1 MSVQR
6 RPKKGQPLPDGWK
19 KPKWVVRYRDPAG
32 KEHSKTF
39 DTQAAA
45 KDFDADQAAK
55 LTRGTWIDP
64 ADEKTT
70 LAQLVDEWV
79 EQTNNTGTRGVRAGF
94 RTNLGDLEDMP
105 IGRIRASHVTV
116 WATALHRGRPWK
128 NGAPL
133 SDTTVGMHIS
143 RLKGVFARAV
153 EDGLIARSPVPSR
166 LKASILQDREITE
179 REVPTFAQVK
189 TMCAVADT
197 GGEFADTRLEEV
209 CGRQKLRPSPWLAMT
224 IRLGVDT
231 GLRAGELSGLQWRD
245 VDLTGRT
252 VRVERQCIKKLG
264 VCGGL
269 KTKRSRRVV
278 PLSRAMVRELKGW
291 AKDRGPEDT
300 VVPGSRGSGT
310 SSIHLSQMMRV
321 LGAVV
326 GLDDR
331 LWRFHGLRHL
341 YASSM
346 LQAGEPITTVAAL
359 IGDSVPT
366 TSRVYAHW
374 LPGAQDA
381 ARSSVE
387 FLAGSVRDD
396 APILRVVDGGSGRSA
411 G

>member
-1 MSVQR
+1 MSIQR
-6 RPKKGQPLPDGWK
+6 RPKTGRPAKGQPV
-19 KPKWVVRYRDPAG
+19 KWIVRYRDPAG

-79 EQTNNTGTRGVRAGF
+79 EQTNNTGTRGVREGF
-94 RTNLGDLEDMP
+94 RANLGDLANMP
-105 IGRIRASHVTV
+105 IGKIRSSHVKE

-128 NGAPL
+128 GGRPL
-133 SDTTVGMHIS
+133 ADTTVGQHIS
-143 RLKGVFARAV
+143 RLKGILDRAV
-153 EDGLIARSPVPSR
+153 EDGLIAKSPVPST
-166 LKASILQDREITE
+166 LKASILQDREVQE
-179 REVPTFAQVK
+179 REVPTFDQVK
-189 TMCAVADT
+189 ALCRAAEE
-197 GGEFADTRLEEV
+197 GGSFADRHVKRV
-209 CGRQKLRPSPWLAMT
+209 CGRKKLRPAPWLAMA

-231 GLRAGELSGLQWRD
+231 GLRAGELSGLQWQD
-245 VDLTGRT
+245 VDLDART
-252 VRVERQCIKKLG
+252 VRVERQCIKRLG
-264 VCGGL
+264 SCSGL
-269 KTKRSRRVV
+269 KTRRSRRVV
-278 PLSRAMVRELKGW
+278 PLSRAMVRELEGW
-291 AKDRGPEDT
+291 AADRGPTDP
-300 VVPGSRGSGT
+300 VVPGPRGRGT
-310 SSIHLSQMMRV
+310 SSVHLSQWMRV

-346 LQAGEPITTVAAL
+346 LQSGEPITTVAAL
-359 IGDSVPT
+359 IGDSVQT

-387 FLAGSVRDD
+387 NLAGSVRDD
-396 APILRVVDGGSGRSA
+396 APVLRVVDGGLSR
-411 G
+411 

>member
-6 RPKKGQPLPDGWK
+6 RPKKGKDKNGRV
-19 KPKWVVRYRDPAG
+19 KWVVRYRDPSG

-70 LAQLVDEWV
+70 LSQLVDEWV

-94 RTNLGDLEDMP
+94 RANLGDLEDMP
-105 IGRIRASHVTV
+105 IGRIRASHVTG

-128 NGAPL
+128 NGSPL

-143 RLKGVFARAV
+143 RLKGVFDRAV

-189 TMCAVADT
+189 KMCAVADA
-197 GGEFADTRLEEV
+197 GGEFTDRRVTEV
-209 CGRQKLRPSPWLAMT
+209 CGRQKLRPSPWLSMA

-231 GLRAGELSGLQWRD
+231 GLRAGELSGLQWQD
-245 VDLTGRT
+245 VDLVART
-252 VRVERQCIKKLG
+252 VRVERQCIKRLG
-264 VCGGL
+264 FYSGL
-269 KTKRSRRVV
+269 KTRRSRRVV
-278 PLSRAMVRELKGW
+278 PLSRAMVRELEEW
-291 AKDRGPEDT
+291 AEDRGPTDP
-300 VVPGSRGSGT
+300 VVPGARGRGT
-310 SSIHLSQMMRV
+310 SSVNLSQWMRV
-321 LGAVV
+321 LGAVA

-359 IGDSVPT
+359 IGDSVQT

-381 ARSSVE
+381 ARTSVE
-387 FLAGSVRDD
+387 NLAGSVRDD
-396 APILRVVDGGSGRSA
+396 APVLRVVDGGLSR
-411 G
+411 

>member
-1 MSVQR
+1 MSIQR
-6 RPKKGQPLPDGWK
+6 RPKTGRPAKGQPV
-19 KPKWVVRYRDPAG
+19 KWIVRYRDPAG

-94 RTNLGDLEDMP
+94 RANLGDLEDMP

-231 GLRAGELSGLQWRD
+231 GLRAGELSGLQWQD
-245 VDLTGRT
+245 VDLDART
-252 VRVERQCIKKLG
+252 VRVERQCIKRLG
-264 VCGGL
+264 SCSGL
-269 KTKRSRRVV
+269 KTRRSRRVV
-278 PLSRAMVRELKGW
+278 PLSRAMVRELEGW
-291 AKDRGPEDT
+291 AAGRGPTDP
-300 VVPGSRGSGT
+300 VVPGPRGRGT
-310 SSIHLSQMMRV
+310 SSVHLSQWMRV

-346 LQAGEPITTVAAL
+346 LQSGEPITTVAAL
-359 IGDSVPT
+359 IGDSVQT

-387 FLAGSVRDD
+387 NLAGSVRDD
-396 APILRVVDGGSGRSA
+396 APVLRVVDGGLSR
-411 G
+411 

>member
-1 MSVQR
+1 MSIQR
-6 RPKKGQPLPDGWK
+6 RPKAGKPAKGQPV
-19 KPKWVVRYRDPAG
+19 KWIVRYRDPAG

-39 DTQAAA
+39 DTQSAA

-94 RTNLGDLEDMP
+94 RANLGDLEDMP

-231 GLRAGELSGLQWRD
+231 GLRAGELSGLQWQD
-245 VDLTGRT
+245 VDLDART
-252 VRVERQCIKKLG
+252 VRVERQCIKRLG
-264 VCGGL
+264 SCSGL
-269 KTKRSRRVV
+269 KTRRSRRVV
-278 PLSRAMVRELKGW
+278 PLSRAMVRELEGW

-300 VVPGSRGSGT
+300 VVPGPRGWGT
-310 SSIHLSQMMRV
+310 SSVHLSQWMRV

-346 LQAGEPITTVAAL
+346 LQSGEPITTVAAL
-359 IGDSVPT
+359 IGDSVQT

-387 FLAGSVRDD
+387 NLAGSVRDD
-396 APILRVVDGGSGRSA
+396 APVLRVVDGGLSR
-411 G
+411 

>member
-1 MSVQR
+1 MSIQR
-6 RPKKGQPLPDGWK
+6 RPKTGKPAKGQPV
-19 KPKWVVRYRDPAG
+19 KWVVRYRDPAG

-45 KDFDADQAAK
+45 KDFDKDQGVK
-55 LTRGTWIDP
+55 LARGTWIDP
-64 ADEKTT
+64 EDEKTT

-79 EQTNNTGTRGVRAGF
+79 EQTNNTGTRGVREGF
-94 RTNLGDLEDMP
+94 RANLGDLANMP
-105 IGRIRASHVTV
+105 IGRIRSSHVTV

-231 GLRAGELSGLQWRD
+231 GLRVGELSGLQWQD
-245 VDLTGRT
+245 VDLDART
-252 VRVERQCIKKLG
+252 VRVERQCIKRLG
-264 VCGGL
+264 SCSGL
-269 KTKRSRRVV
+269 KTRRSRRVV
-278 PLSRAMVRELKGW
+278 PLSRAMVRELEGW
-291 AKDRGPEDT
+291 AADRGPTDP
-300 VVPGSRGSGT
+300 VVPGPRGRGT
-310 SSIHLSQMMRV
+310 SSVHLSQWMRV

-346 LQAGEPITTVAAL
+346 LQSGEPITTVAAL
-359 IGDSVPT
+359 IGDSVQT

-387 FLAGSVRDD
+387 NLAGSVRDD
-396 APILRVVDGGSGRSA
+396 APVLRVVDGGLSR
-411 G
+411 